1 VKEAS
6 LIQTTIGGM
15 NKSENAFGEGCGNQE
30 KLRETLIVSP
40 SKEGSYWKTFTG
52 KDMAGTVSGWLPC

>member
-1 VKEAS
+1 
-6 LIQTTIGGM
+6 M